1 MELKDL
7 DLLSEKVAKALYIIK
22 NLKSENEALQAKIR
36 LLETENG
43 SIADLQA
50 KVTTLE
56 DENAFYV
63 EQIEDKE
70 TNIKVAAERLEGMI
84 NSLSELEIDDVEIS
98 QGDFFEEETN
108 QAIEEAKAAAAEQ
121 SEEQPDES
129 SDNSYEETP
138 EATVEESSSEETH
151 VEASSED
158 DANPILD
165 FIVDQQSE
173 PNNDLPY

>member
-22 NLKSENEALQAKIR
+22 NLKSENEALQVKIR

-56 DENAFYV
+56 EENAFYV

-70 TNIKVAAERLEGMI
+70 TNIKIAAERLEGMI

-108 QAIEEAKAAAAEQ
+108 QAIEEAKAAEQ

-129 SDNSYEETP
+129 SDNSYEEAP
-138 EATVEESSSEETH
+138 KATVEESSSEETH

>member
-56 DENAFYV
+56 EENAFYV

-70 TNIKVAAERLEGMI
+70 TNIKIAAERLEGMI

-108 QAIEEAKAAAAEQ
+108 QAIEEAKAAEQ

-129 SDNSYEETP
+129 SDNSYEEAP
-138 EATVEESSSEETH
+138 KATVEESSSEETH